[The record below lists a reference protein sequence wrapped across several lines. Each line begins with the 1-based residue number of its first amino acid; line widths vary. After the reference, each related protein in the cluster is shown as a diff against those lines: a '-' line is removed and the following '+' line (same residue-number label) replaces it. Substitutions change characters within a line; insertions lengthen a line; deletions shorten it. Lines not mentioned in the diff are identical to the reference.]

1 MANPSQSGQ
10 PELPSIAS
18 FVRDAWDAHGGM
30 IRVAALFAFILYM
43 ADRVIA
49 GLVAAS
55 YGVTS

>member
-1 MANPSQSGQ
+1 
-10 PELPSIAS
+10 
-18 FVRDAWDAHGGM
+18 M
-30 IRVAALFAFILYM
+30 IRALFVIGLALLL

>member
-1 MANPSQSGQ
+1 
-10 PELPSIAS
+10 
-18 FVRDAWDAHGGM
+18 M
-30 IRVAALFAFILYM
+30 IRIAALTLFILYM